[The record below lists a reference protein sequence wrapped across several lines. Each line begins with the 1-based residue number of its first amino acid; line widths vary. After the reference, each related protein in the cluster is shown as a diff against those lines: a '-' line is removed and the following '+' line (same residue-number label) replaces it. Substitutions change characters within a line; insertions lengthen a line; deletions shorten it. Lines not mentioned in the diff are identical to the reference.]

1 MMLVLH
7 FYSSSFPLLKRYTV
21 LFQTKEPMLH
31 KVNDEQLALL
41 KEFLACF
48 IRPDLLLDQSARRL
62 VKLDLA
68 APSNWLPD
76 KDVYVGLST
85 QKLCNKQDS
94 IVVAFMK
101 AVRKA
106 YVACGSYLQLKMP
119 VTNKLLQHVS
129 ALDPVVRGEPKA
141 LQYMLA
147 LPTLV
152 TNVLTE
158 AEQRSYDM
166 EVRQFHV
173 DSALPQAATNNRL
186 DSWWAAVFSAGK
198 FPSLS
203 KLVAALMSC
212 FHGPQVEGSFSHMS
226 NIMNS
231 ATARMNVST
240 FNSIQT
246 VKYSLMASNKN
257 AMQYFHKHDYLHEPV
272 NSHLVHNMRG
282 AYKMYSSQL
291 AEERKI
297 KEEKKVELNMSKK
310 KATTK
315 REAKE
320 TAELATKKARMAH
333 QRAVLKKLVKKR
345 AANSGSVQ

>member
-1 MMLVLH
+1 M
-7 FYSSSFPLLKRYTV
+7 
-21 LFQTKEPMLH
+21 
-31 KVNDEQLALL
+31 
-41 KEFLACF
+41 
-48 IRPDLLLDQSARRL
+48 
-62 VKLDLA
+62 
-68 APSNWLPD
+68 
-76 KDVYVGLST
+76 GLCT
-85 QKLCNKQDS
+85 QKLCNKHDS

-106 YVACGSYLQLKMP
+106 YVACGSYLQLKLF

-147 LPTLV
+147 LPTFV

-166 EVRQFHV
+166 EVCQFHV
-173 DSALPQAATNNRL
+173 DSALPQAAINNIL
-186 DSWWAAVFSAGK
+186 DSWWAAVFSAVK

-203 KLVAALMSC
+203 KLVAALTSC
-212 FHGPQVEGSFSHMS
+212 FHGPQVEGSFSHMY

-272 NSHLVHNMRG
+272 NSNLVHNMRG
-282 AYKMYSSQL
+282 TYKMYSSQL
-291 AEERKI
+291 TEERKI
-297 KEEKKVELNMSKK
+297 KEEEKVELNMSKK
-310 KATTK
+310 KTTTK
-315 REAKE
+315 RKAKE
-320 TAELATKKARMAH
+320 AAELAAKKARMAH

-345 AANSGSVQ
+345 AANSGSAQ